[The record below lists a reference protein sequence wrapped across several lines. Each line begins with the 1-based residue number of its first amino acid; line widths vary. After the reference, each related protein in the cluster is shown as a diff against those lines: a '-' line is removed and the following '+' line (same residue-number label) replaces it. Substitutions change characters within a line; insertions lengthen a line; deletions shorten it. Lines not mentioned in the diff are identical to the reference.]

1 MDAIALR
8 DEAVAAARPIFYR
21 PERIV
26 AELLARFVALPE
38 AEFPGL
44 DGVRRACYEEPVRMG
59 ATSRVFALRAL
70 HWPMLNLLDAAD
82 RQRREF
88 ADALAAAVY
97 AARTPAA

>member
-8 DEAVAAARPIFYR
+8 DEAVAAAR
-21 PERIV
+21 RIV